1 MERMPKAIPAMDMP
15 LLVARPSFATC
26 IPRKPTTIAGMPV
39 TPARMFQEQKILVN
53 APGGPRLAEHSW
65 PQGWSSL
72 RSGTLRLPEHRRH
85 HGRLP

>member
-26 IPRKPTTIAGMPV
+26 IPRKPTTIAGMPA

-72 RSGTLRLPEHRRH
+72 RSGTLRLPERRRH
-85 HGRLP
+85 HGRLL